1 MATWRSAARVASQGL
16 TARHTGRRA
25 RHGPWPVVVLLLA
38 LALGG
43 AAIWQLTYGLTSWT
57 LDQRREVRIA
67 AGGLQLPA
75 IDVRNQHGE
84 PLRLFADPGAA
95 SAPAIY
101 IVDFIYTRCLT
112 VCRALG
118 AEFTQLAHQIDADGM
133 AGRIGLLSMSF
144 DPRDATADLAGY
156 AREHQAR
163 LPGWQVVGAVSMASM
178 QTLLRNADIIAIPDG
193 LGGFEHNGGLH
204 VVDASGHVL
213 AVYPL
218 ADFRAAYA
226 FARKR
231 AGTGA
236 TAATVTTT
244 ATGATS
250 ATSASIASIASI
262 AAIAAPGA
270 TAATGA
276 TR

>member
-1 MATWRSAARVASQGL
+1 MATRRSAARVASQGL

-25 RHGPWPVVVLLLA
+25 RHGPWPVVALLLA

-84 PLRLFADPGAA
+84 PLRLFADPG

-118 AEFTQLAHQIDADGM
+118 AEFTQLAHQIGADGM

-144 DPRDATADLAGY
+144 DPRDVTADLAGY

-163 LPGWQVVGAVSMASM
+163 LPDWQVVGAVSMTSM
-178 QTLLRNADIIAIPDG
+178 QTLLRDADIIAIPDG

-244 ATGATS
+244 VTGATS
-250 ATSASIASIASI
+250 ATTAS
-262 AAIAAPGA
+262 IAAPGA